1 MKRISSFSSHMLN
14 SKYFPYPAAEQL
26 EIDVDMAYDKANY
39 HQSAVQRHGWR
50 NLPDGC
56 RWGWCF
62 WWANIFFSK
71 RT

>member
-1 MKRISSFSSHMLN
+1 MN
-14 SKYFPYPAAEQL
+14 SKYFPYPAAAEQF

-39 HQSAVQRHGWR
+39 HQSALQRR
-50 NLPDGC
+50 NWQDGC

-62 WWANIFFSK
+62 WWVNILFLK